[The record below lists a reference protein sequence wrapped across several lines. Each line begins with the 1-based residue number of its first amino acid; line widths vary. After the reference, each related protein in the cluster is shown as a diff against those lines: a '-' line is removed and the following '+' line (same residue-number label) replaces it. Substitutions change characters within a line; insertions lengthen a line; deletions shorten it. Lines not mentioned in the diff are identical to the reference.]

1 MPRRSH
7 TSVRFVALL
16 SLLYQF
22 VQLRKAQS
30 DEFTAMKDGKQS
42 NLVRVVRGVGAAG
55 GAC

>member
-7 TSVRFVALL
+7 TSVRFIALL
-16 SLLYQF
+16 SLVYQL
-22 VQLRKAQS
+22 VQQRKAQS
-30 DEFTAMKDGKQS
+30 DEITEMKDGKQS